1 MVLRRE
7 DVDPFR
13 KHLVEVLSWRPVLP
27 FTLCYSSFC
36 KVVLS
41 RVVLCLQCGLFVGK
55 GLAYQGKDI
64 VFRFNI
70 EYGSLMNFG
79 P

>member
-1 MVLRRE
+1 VVLRRE

-13 KHLVEVLSWRPVLP
+13 KHLVEVLSKRLVLP
-27 FTLCYSSFC
+27 LTLCYSSFC

-64 VFRFNI
+64 VFIFII
-70 EYGSLMNFG
+70 EYSSLREFG